1 MITADPKTGLPVH
14 QGIYITDDIARRIKD
29 DMDNP
34 PTFDFKRL
42 FANERIYDSDI
53 SQTVIPLNRTQ
64 DVLLSV
70 PNVPND
76 VPN

>member
-14 QGIYITDDIARRIKD
+14 QGIYITDDIAKRIKD

-42 FANERIYDSDI
+42 FASMADERN
-53 SQTVIPLNRTQ
+53 QTLH
-64 DVLLSV
+64 L
-70 PNVPND
+70 
-76 VPN
+76 

>member
-14 QGIYITDDIARRIKD
+14 QGIYITDDTAKRIKN

-42 FANERIYDSDI
+42 FASERTYDGEPSEHG
-53 SQTVIPLNRTQ
+53 
-64 DVLLSV
+64 
-70 PNVPND
+70 
-76 VPN
+76 

>member
-14 QGIYITDDIARRIKD
+14 QGIYITDDIAKRIKD

-42 FANERIYDSDI
+42 FASERKCDGDKPE
-53 SQTVIPLNRTQ
+53 TVR
-64 DVLLSV
+64 
-70 PNVPND
+70 
-76 VPN
+76 